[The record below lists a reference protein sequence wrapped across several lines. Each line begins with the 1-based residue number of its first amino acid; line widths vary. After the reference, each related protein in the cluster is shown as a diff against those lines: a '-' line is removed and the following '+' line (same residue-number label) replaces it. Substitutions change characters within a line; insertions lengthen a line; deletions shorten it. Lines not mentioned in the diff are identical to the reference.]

1 MSTFAERIKE
11 LRKDMNMTQEAF
23 ASRINL
29 SRNYITLMEAGS
41 RVPPIRTISDIC
53 RAFGVSQAWL
63 EEGIEPKYMDQDESD
78 IDMINRIMEGQS
90 ENKKKLMRIL
100 ADMPDELLDKMLEY
114 LEGKYC

>member
-1 MSTFAERIKE
+1 MKDRIKEVRKENNMTQVVFAERIGLKQNSLAQIE
-11 LRKDMNMTQEAF
+11 MGN
-23 ASRINL
+23 
-29 SRNYITLMEAGS
+29 
-41 RVPPIRTISDIC
+41 RTPSNPVIKAIC
-53 RAFGVSQAWL
+53 REFHISQAWL

-114 LEGKYC
+114 LEGKCR